1 MNKSKKGNALD
12 WEIIKR
18 LYKLATPYRGM
29 LWLTTIL
36 TLLAAVVG
44 PYIPKLIQAALDNE
58 VAHKDLPALNQAVLY
73 ILLLYLLNT
82 VITLVKTYASN
93 VIAQNVIRDLRMQ
106 VFQYINR
113 LKLKFIDKTPVGTM
127 VTRNVSDIE
136 TLANF
141 FTEGAITIAGDI
153 LQIVMI
159 VSFMFIMDWQLTL
172 VSLSVLPFLF
182 IATYIFKEKVRQS
195 FTDVR
200 TQVAKL
206 NAFVQEHITGMQ
218 VVQIFNREQVEYQK
232 FKEINKRHEDANI
245 KSVFYYSVYFPVVDI
260 LTAAAVGLIVWFGMN
275 SIIAKGVDGSA
286 AVASF
291 GTVVSFILYINM
303 FFRPVR
309 QLADR
314 FNSMQMGIV
323 AAERVFK
330 LIDAKQDLEANGEAS
345 VTQLQGNIA
354 FKNVDFAYN
363 SGEPVLR
370 NLSFQV
376 ASGKT
381 LAIVGPTGAG
391 KSSVINLISGLYD
404 IQGGVVEVDG
414 VDIRKY
420 DYNSLRSHVAV
431 VLQDVFLFSGSI
443 YDNVKLYDSSI
454 SDTEVVAACK
464 SVGIHDFIMT
474 LPDQYNY
481 KVMERGGTLSAGQRQ
496 LISFARALAFDPAI
510 LILDEATASI
520 DSESE
525 ELIQKAIEVLMKG
538 RTSIVIAHRL
548 STIKHADEIMVLV
561 KGEIAE
567 KGTHQELLRLNGHY
581 SRLYQSQ
588 FAEV

>member
-18 LYKLATPYRGM
+18 LYKLAAPYRGM

-44 PYIPKLIQAALDNE
+44 PYIPKLIQSALDNE
-58 VAHKDLPALNQAVLY
+58 VARKDLPALNRAVLF
-73 ILLLYLLNT
+73 ILALYLLNT
-82 VITLVKTYASN
+82 IITLVKTYASN

-153 LQIVMI
+153 LQIIMI

-232 FKEINKRHEDANI
+232 FKEINKRHQDANI
-245 KSVFYYSVYFPVVDI
+245 KSVLYYSVYFPVVDI
-260 LTAAAVGLIVWFGMN
+260 ITAAAVGLIVWFGMN
-275 SIIAKGVDGSA
+275 SIIAKGIDGSA

-323 AAERVFK
+323 AADRVFK
-330 LIDAKQDLEANGEAS
+330 LIDAKQDLEAGGETS

-363 SGEPVLR
+363 PGEPVLR
-370 NLSFQV
+370 NLSFRLD
-376 ASGKT
+376 SGKT

-404 IQGGVVEVDG
+404 IQGGVVEADG

-420 DYNSLRSHVAV
+420 DYNALRSYVAV

-443 YDNVKLYDSSI
+443 YDNVKLYDSGI
-454 SDTEVVAACK
+454 SDADVIAACK